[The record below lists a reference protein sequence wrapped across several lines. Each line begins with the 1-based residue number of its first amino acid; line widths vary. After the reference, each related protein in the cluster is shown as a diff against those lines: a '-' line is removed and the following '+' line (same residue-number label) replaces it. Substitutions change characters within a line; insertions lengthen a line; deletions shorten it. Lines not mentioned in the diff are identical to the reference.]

1 MSTRWEDRRDAAV
14 ECLRRLKADFK
25 MAGAN
30 ATTMERAIQVLV
42 SAPDARPAPTV
53 EPVAERAPLACRL
66 RGPISI
72 EDAAAIDA
80 AISALVAER
89 DDLAMRAA
97 VLDEALTN
105 AVQMR
110 GVVEAERDEAM
121 EELAAVTAERD
132 RAQKACEQIAKRFT
146 PRRLR
151 YAPKDRLIIGVERP
165 PYEDETYFYDL
176 LWSDDK
182 QCFLTPTVGAFNG
195 ASHFLDPRDLI
206 GLPPQER
213 LSREDRKKATARAAL
228 TGGEDAN

>member
-1 MSTRWEDRRDAAV
+1 
-14 ECLRRLKADFK
+14 
-25 MAGAN
+25 
-30 ATTMERAIQVLV
+30 
-42 SAPDARPAPTV
+42 
-53 EPVAERAPLACRL
+53 
-66 RGPISI
+66 
-72 EDAAAIDA
+72 
-80 AISALVAER
+80 VAER
-89 DDLAMRAA
+89 DK
-97 VLDEALTN
+97 AL
-105 AVQMR
+105 
-110 GVVEAERDEAM
+110 
-121 EELAAVTAERD
+121 EELASVTAERD

-213 LSREDRKKATARAAL
+213 LSREERKKANAYAAL
-228 TGGEDAN
+228 ELPHEA